1 MHGLG
6 STDMLSF
13 LATNVATLY
22 FASACMWLSCTD
34 LKFWRRCLQIKC
46 IYIVLFV

>member
-6 STDMLSF
+6 STETDVLLF

-22 FASACMWLSCTD
+22 FASVCT
-34 LKFWRRCLQIKC
+34 L
-46 IYIVLFV
+46 YGAVM

>member
-6 STDMLSF
+6 STDMTLLF

-22 FASACMWLSCTD
+22 FASVCT
-34 LKFWRRCLQIKC
+34 LYRA
-46 IYIVLFV
+46 VM

>member
-6 STDMLSF
+6 STDMLLF

-22 FASACMWLSCTD
+22 FASVCRLYGAVM
-34 LKFWRRCLQIKC
+34 
-46 IYIVLFV
+46 